1 MTEQMLVKPLPK
13 TVVDLIGMRKG
24 RFERTLNDF
33 VEEFHLRLWES
44 DAYKRLLAAVTDGET
59 VEGSLSCDDH
69 EAARMLREFARKE
82 NSPIKD
88 KPIASFKL
96 ALKVVMRRYQI
107 SRKER
112 SLTLGGKLV
121 QAAE

>member
-1 MTEQMLVKPLPK
+1 MTGQNLAKPLPK
-13 TVVDLIGMRKG
+13 TVVDLIAMRKG

-33 VEEFHLRLWES
+33 VEEFHLKLWEVE
-44 DAYKRLLAAVTDGET
+44 AYKRLLDAVIDGDA

-69 EAARMLREFARKE
+69 EAARMLRDYARKE

-96 ALKVVMRRYQI
+96 ALKVVMRRYQM

-112 SLTLGGKLV
+112 SETIGGLF
-121 QAAE
+121 APAE